1 MSNVISFNVYK
12 NTLRRSSGNDP
23 VSSESGYTEILCRFK
38 EGDDWDEFEG
48 GEISAGFFVN
58 EEDVHP
64 VTANVLNGEARFK
77 IPAGLIGN
85 RNPIYFGV
93 VGSYQD
99 GDNVITIATNV
110 VKLDVIRGVLI
121 TSASGDPEEDVN
133 IYSQLLTTLN
143 EGLTSK
149 AAIDH
154 THPEYMSK
162 GELHVVIDNI
172 EDVLDSVA
180 IPQQYGA
187 MGDGVTDDTAAIQA
201 AINDKDLIYF
211 PQGTYIIEGTYI
223 IDTSSHRAETYGLV
237 IPSNKTLIFDDNA
250 VLQKKWAG
258 RDSLFYEQND
268 VIYVIDRA
276 NILYLPN
283 GTENVTIKGGR
294 FIGDRPNKL
303 ELLTKKVNDEYV
315 ISFEDFLRWYNV
327 SQGHN
332 NGIRLD
338 NCKNIKIDGVHV
350 ENMAGDGI
358 SIAAPGE
365 NLVYCENISI
375 VNSTIDKSWRN
386 NINIGNCRGIV
397 VENCQITNAGCNLD
411 LNGQTVVR
419 DELISSGI
427 PSTIEDT
434 DTITEKWEFPAVYG
448 QIVEVKNGGASYNQK
463 RYAFEAASGAGTYY
477 SDVAGIIDRNLFENY
492 TVVFRRESD
501 GKKEGRAKF
510 PTGVLNGWMPM
521 CGIDIETDNPVQMPT
536 KQVHI
541 RNCIFT
547 GNAQNDIDICNGCDE
562 VYVDSCHCETNIQSE
577 RKEISHK
584 DENNNIVVDLA
595 YKPTNK
601 IIISNSVSKGIS
613 LHGEQAV
620 GCVFEG
626 ASSYKDGSVFTNCKI
641 GRLDMPNDPNDTI
654 THYFLGCVIHDVNM
668 PFQHA
673 GKCFFQNCTFKLEYK
688 GSRLNVYGNIIFDS
702 CAVDITSKS
711 RDTTH
716 SIINIRKVTAV
727 NTSFTAE
734 VIGNE
739 ESRGLFDTN
748 AGDGTRKLI
757 LLNCIFDIPGNL
769 RLFNFKAQITAQN
782 SDIITICGCTLTNRA
797 SFNDAKRNGVGIVH
811 GNVFCD
817 QAADTLAKYGITDAY
832 TKTEVDN
839 LLSGKYE
846 KPGGGIPKTDLSSE
860 VQTSLGKADSALQ
873 SHQSLANYYNKTE
886 VNNLLS
892 GKADTSHTHSQYLT
906 LETLPIYNGGVQ

>member
-38 EGDDWDEFEG
+38 EGDDWEG
-48 GEISAGFFVN
+48 VNGGIVTAGFFVS
-58 EEDVHP
+58 EDNVEQM
-64 VTANVLNGEARFK
+64 TAYVANREVRFT
-77 IPAGLIGN
+77 IPGTLVGN
-85 RNPIYFGV
+85 RNPIFFGIA
-93 VGSYQD
+93 GSISTGENSY
-99 GDNVITIATNV
+99 ITIATNV
-110 VKLDVIRGVLI
+110 VKLDVIRGVVIDRL
-121 TSASGDPEEDVN
+121 SPDAEADEN
-133 IYSQLLTTLN
+133 HYAQLLATLN
-143 EGLTSK
+143 TGLTSM

-154 THPEYMSK
+154 THPEYVSK

-172 EDVLDSVA
+172 EDALDSVA

-187 MGDGVTDDTAAIQA
+187 KGDGETDDTAEIQA
-201 AINDKDLIYF
+201 AIDDNDLIYF
-211 PQGTYIIEGTYI
+211 PQGTYII
-223 IDTSSHRAETYGLV
+223 DTSSHRAGTYGLV

-250 VLQKKWAG
+250 VLQQKWAG
-258 RDSLFYEQND
+258 KDSLFNEQG
-268 VIYVIDRA
+268 VIDRA
-276 NILYLPN
+276 NILHLPN

-315 ISFEDFLRWYNV
+315 ISFEELLRWYKG
-327 SQGHN
+327 SAGHN

-358 SIAAPGE
+358 SIVASGE
-365 NLVYCENISI
+365 DLVYCENISI

-434 DTITEKWEFPAVYG
+434 DTITEDWKFPAVYG
-448 QIVEVKNGGASYNQK
+448 QIVEVKDGGASYTQK
-463 RYAFEAASGAGTYY
+463 RYAFEAASGEGTYY

-492 TVVFRRESD
+492 TVDFRRESD

-521 CGIDIETDNPVQMPT
+521 CGIDIEADNPIQMPT
-536 KQVHI
+536 KQVQI
-541 RNCIFT
+541 RNCVFT

-562 VYVDSCHCETNIQSE
+562 VYVDSCHCETGITSA
-577 RKEISHK
+577 RKAITGLNYQPTDK
-584 DENNNIVVDLA
+584 IV
-595 YKPTNK
+595 
-601 IIISNSVSKGIS
+601 ISNSVIGEIN
-613 LHGEQAV
+613 LHGERAV
-620 GCVFEG
+620 GCVITG
-626 ASSYKDGSVFTNCKI
+626 KAMSYNDGSVFKGCHINKVQMSVN
-641 GRLDMPNDPNDTI
+641 LPLA
-654 THYFLGCVIHDVNM
+654 THYFEGCEIDALNM
-668 PFQHA
+668 PNA
-673 GKCFFQNCTFKLEYK
+673 NNTKCVFQNCTFTIKYT
-688 GSRLNVYGNIIFDS
+688 GSRNYFNGNNRLDS
-702 CAVDITSKS
+702 CSVYITSS
-711 RDTTH
+711 SSTTW
-716 SIINIRKVTAV
+716 SIIDGSAISATNTAFIVIITGANI
-727 NTSFTAE
+727 N
-734 VIGNE
+734 G
-739 ESRGLFDTN
+739 GLFASDES
-748 AGDGTRKLI
+748 TRDLI
-757 LLNCIFDIPGNL
+757 LLDCDFDIPSGLKLYEFPRENKEA
-769 RLFNFKAQITAQN
+769 NIKV
-782 SDIITICGCTLTNRA
+782 CGCTFAYKN
-797 SFNDAKRNGVGIVH
+797 SFDISSAPGSGTR
-811 GNVFCD
+811 VFHANTFSD
-817 QAADTLAKYGITDAY
+817 TAATTLAAYGITDAY
-832 TKTEVDN
+832 TKAEIDTA
-839 LLSGKYE
+839 LAGKYE

-906 LETLPIYNGGVQ
+906 LNDLPIYNGGVQ